1 MKQSAKQNAIYLK
14 LLEGAI
20 MLINCI
26 KACVMDQLTDELR
39 YGLIKLHPLTENMLK
54 NEFYT
59 EFGAREYLQMVGWS
73 NAANYLQ
80 GGVRCG

>member
-1 MKQSAKQNAIYLK
+1 
-14 LLEGAI
+14 
-20 MLINCI
+20 
-26 KACVMDQLTDELR
+26 MDQLTDELR
-39 YGLIKLHPLTENMLK
+39 YGLIKLHALTENMLK

-59 EFGAREYLQMVGWS
+59 KFGAREYLRMVGWS